1 MPVAQSCIAS
11 GGIRTILI
19 GTPIDIWID
28 KAAARFPQSFF
39 NGGFGLVQL
48 RYEGE

>member
-28 KAAARFPQSFF
+28 TVAARYPKSFF
-39 NGGFGLVQL
+39 DGVFSWG
-48 RYEGE
+48 